1 MGIPVVATDL
11 PEIRRFNAEHGN
23 IIAIA
28 GDAAAFATAIRD
40 ALTYSGPQQV
50 ERRVEVAHANS
61 WQSRIAVMQ
70 RLIDEGVERRAATSQ
85 RWDETLRRVYRRT
98 RTRFVQAVVGLVAV
112 YLLVFNTNL
121 LWWTARPLFVEA
133 PPSRADAIVV
143 FAGGVGESGKAGG
156 GAQERLARAVELY
169 RAHYAPVMI
178 LSSGFVY
185 SFREADVMRAMAIDQ
200 GVPDSAIMLEQ
211 RSTNTLQ
218 NVKFVDDILR
228 DRHWNRIL
236 LVSSPYHMRRA
247 VMVWKKQAP
256 DVEVVPTPVEQS
268 QFYDHGR
275 GANLEQVRGI
285 IQEYLA
291 ILGYWRR
298 GWL

>member
-1 MGIPVVATDL
+1 
-11 PEIRRFNAEHGN
+11 
-23 IIAIA
+23 
-28 GDAAAFATAIRD
+28 
-40 ALTYSGPQQV
+40 
-50 ERRVEVAHANS
+50 
-61 WQSRIAVMQ
+61 
-70 RLIDEGVERRAATSQ
+70 
-85 RWDETLRRVYRRT
+85 
-98 RTRFVQAVVGLVAV
+98 VAV

-256 DVEVVPTPVEQS
+256 DVEVVPTPVEHS